1 MAKESFKPYT
11 APAAGWGAL
20 KSVAQSCLREGSPV
34 PQIRALL
41 KTNQDQGFDCPGC
54 AWGEKPGHDQAF
66 KFCENG
72 AKAVNWEASR
82 RRVDASFFA
91 QHSVTELRAQS
102 DHWLEA
108 QGRLTEPMR
117 YNAATDHY
125 EPIDWDSAFGL
136 IAKHLKALPSPD
148 QAAFYTSGRAS
159 NEAAFLYQLMVRA
172 YGTNNLPD
180 CSNMCHE
187 ASGVALKESIGVG
200 KGTVT
205 LDDFEKADAL
215 FVIGQNPGTNHPRM
229 LEVLRDA
236 VARGA
241 EVVVINPLKERGLE
255 KFQHPQSPT
264 EMLGNRAKPTHTRYL
279 RPRLGGDMAIMRG
292 IAKTLFAWDEE
303 ADRNE
308 ASDLANH
315 EHPAILDRLFLQSE
329 TTGLA
334 AYRAIVEATEWQ
346 EITLQSGLTREEI
359 EDLARVYTH
368 ANATIFCWAMGITQ
382 HQHSVAMIQEFTN
395 VLLLRGQIGKP
406 GAGVCP
412 VRGHSNVQGDR
423 TMGIHERPPAA
434 LLDALRQ
441 TFSFQP
447 PRHQGFNTVETIT
460 AMEEGRLQVF
470 VGLGGNFAQAT
481 PDQTRTHAALQ
492 RCALT
497 VQISTKLNRSHLVI
511 GHEALILPCLGR
523 TDQDLQAS
531 GPQSVTVEDSFSMVH
546 ASCGVLPPLSPAMRS
561 EPAIVAGIAYAL
573 LGNRPVEWLS
583 LIQDYGRIRDLIA
596 RTIPGFDD
604 FNRRLQSPGGFY
616 LGNTARARSWAT
628 NSGKAQFMGH
638 RLPAFL
644 SEASVPSAARAD
656 DPVLTLQSIRSHDQY
671 NTSVYSL
678 NDRYRGVSGQRDVV
692 FLNPQDMQALGIRE
706 DDRIDLVS
714 VWADGRERR
723 LHDFKALPFDIP
735 RGQAAAYYPEVNTLI
750 ALESHGDRSFTPTS
764 KFIPVRLRR
773 PGQK

>member
-1 MAKESFKPYT
+1 M
-11 APAAGWGAL
+11 
-20 KSVAQSCLREGSPV
+20 SVAQSCLREGSPV
-34 PQIRALL
+34 PQLRALL
-41 KTNQDQGFDCPGC
+41 KTNQDKGFDCPGC

-82 RRVDASFFA
+82 RQVDAEFFA
-91 QHSVTELRAQS
+91 QHSVGNLRTQT

-108 QGRLTEPMR
+108 QGRLTTPMQ
-117 YNAATDHY
+117 YNARTDHY
-125 EPIDWDSAFGL
+125 EPIDWDSAFAL
-136 IAKHLKALPSPD
+136 IAQHLQALASPD

-205 LDDFEKADAL
+205 LEDFEKADAL

-255 KFQHPQSPT
+255 KFQHPQSAA
-264 EMLGNRAKPTHTRYL
+264 EMLSNRAKPTHTRYL

-292 IAKTLFAWDEE
+292 VAKALFAWDDAAQREG
-303 ADRNE
+303 
-308 ASDLANH
+308 
-315 EHPAILDRLFLQSE
+315 HPAVLDHTFLQSH

-334 AYRAIVEATEWQ
+334 TYRTIVEATDWQ
-346 EITLQSGLTREEI
+346 VITLQSGLLQEEI
-359 EDLARVYTH
+359 EEIARVYAH
-368 ANATIFCWAMGITQ
+368 AKATIFCWAMGITQ

-423 TMGIHERPPAA
+423 TMGIHERPSAA
-434 LLDALRQ
+434 LLESLSQ
-441 TFSFQP
+441 NFSFEP
-447 PRHQGFNTVETIT
+447 PRHPGTNTVETIA
-460 AMEEGRLQVF
+460 AMEEGHLKVF
-470 VGLGGNFAQAT
+470 IALGGNFSQAT
-481 PDQTRTHAALQ
+481 PDQARTHAALR

-511 GHEALILPCLGR
+511 GREALILPCLGR

-546 ASCGVLPPLSPAMRS
+546 ASSGVLAPLSPEMRS
-561 EPAIVAGIAYAL
+561 EPAIVAGFAQAL
-573 LGNRPVEWLS
+573 LGENPVRWLW
-583 LIQDYGRIRDLIA
+583 LIEDYDRIRALIA
-596 RTIPGFDD
+596 QTIPGFAD
-604 FNRRLQSPGGFY
+604 FNQRLRTPGGFY
-616 LGNTARARSWAT
+616 LGNSARDRLWKTA
-628 NSGKAQFMGH
+628 SGMAQFMAH
-638 RLPAFL
+638 RLPDFL
-644 SEASVPSAARAD
+644 SQIDGPASTLAKDR
-656 DPVLTLQSIRSHDQY
+656 VLILQSIRSHDQY

-678 NDRYRGVSGQRDVV
+678 NDRYRGVTGQRDVV
-692 FLNPQDMQALGIRE
+692 FLNLLDMQALGITAEERV
-706 DDRIDLVS
+706 DLVS
-714 VWADGRERR
+714 IWADGRERR
-723 LHDFKALPFDIP
+723 IRGFKALPFDIP
-735 RGQAAAYYPEVNTLI
+735 QGQAAAYYPEVNPLI
-750 ALESHGDRSFTPTS
+750 ALESVGERSYTPTS

-773 PGQK
+773 PGQP

>member
-41 KTNQDQGFDCPGC
+41 KTNQDKGFDCPGC

-82 RRVDASFFA
+82 RQVDSDFFA
-91 QHSVTELRAQS
+91 QYTVTELRAQS

-108 QGRLTEPMR
+108 QGRLTRPMR
-117 YNAATDHY
+117 YNSVTDHY
-125 EPIDWDSAFGL
+125 EPIDWDSAFGV
-136 IAKHLKALPSPD
+136 IANHLKALPSPD

-205 LDDFEKADAL
+205 LEDFEKADVL

-264 EMLGNRAKPTHTRYL
+264 EMLSNRAKPTHTRYL

-292 IAKTLFAWDEE
+292 IAKALFAWDDAALHDEPPE
-303 ADRNE
+303 GRRAV
-308 ASDLANH
+308 
-315 EHPAILDRLFLQSE
+315 LDQTFLQSQ

-334 AYRAIVEATEWQ
+334 AYRAMVEATDWQ
-346 EITLQSGLTREEI
+346 EIMLQSGLTRSEIEEI
-359 EDLARVYTH
+359 AQVYAR

-434 LLDALRQ
+434 LLDALAQ

-447 PRHQGFNTVETIT
+447 PRHQGFNTVETIA
-460 AMEEGRLQVF
+460 AMEAGRLQVF
-470 VGLGGNFAQAT
+470 IGLGGNFAQAT
-481 PDQTRTHAALQ
+481 PDQMRTHAALQ

-511 GHEALILPCLGR
+511 GREALILPCLGR

-546 ASCGVLPPLSPAMRS
+546 ASSGVLTPLSAEMRS
-561 EPAIVAGIAYAL
+561 EPAIVAGVAHAL
-573 LGNRPVEWLS
+573 LGDAPVPWLW
-583 LIQDYGRIRDLIA
+583 LIEDYDRIRDLIA
-596 RTIPGFDD
+596 RTIPGFEG
-604 FNRRLQSPGGFY
+604 FNERIQSPGGFY
-616 LGNTARARSWAT
+616 LGNTARERLWKT
-628 NSGKAQFMGH
+628 DSGKAQLMAH

-644 SEASVPSAARAD
+644 SQASGPIAAQAD
-656 DPVLTLQSIRSHDQY
+656 DPILTLQSIRSHDQY

-706 DDRIDLVS
+706 EDRIDLVS

-723 LHDFKALPFDIP
+723 LHGFKALPFDIP
-735 RGQAAAYYPEVNTLI
+735 RGQAAAYYPEVNPLI

-773 PGQK
+773 PGQN

>member
-82 RRVDASFFA
+82 RQVNADFFA
-91 QHSVTELRAQS
+91 EHSVTALRAQS

-108 QGRLTEPMR
+108 QGRLTSPMR
-117 YNAATDHY
+117 YNAASDHY
-125 EPIDWDSAFGL
+125 EPIDWDSAFAV

-205 LDDFEKADAL
+205 LQDFEKADVL

-255 KFQHPQSPT
+255 KFQHPQSPA

-279 RPRLGGDMAIMRG
+279 QPRLGGDMAIMRG
-292 IAKTLFAWDEE
+292 IAKTLFAWDDAAVGDQHAEG
-303 ADRNE
+303 RYG
-308 ASDLANH
+308 
-315 EHPAILDRLFLQSE
+315 ILDHTFLQSQ
-329 TTGLA
+329 TTSLP
-334 AYRAIVEATEWQ
+334 AYRAIVEATDWL
-346 EITLQSGLTREEI
+346 EIEHQSGLTREAIEEI
-359 EDLARVYTH
+359 AQVYAH

-423 TMGIHERPPAA
+423 TMGIHERPPEA
-434 LLDALRQ
+434 LLDALAQ
-441 TFSFQP
+441 TFSFEP
-447 PRHQGFNTVETIT
+447 PRHQGFNTVETIA
-460 AMEEGRLQVF
+460 AMEAGRLQVF
-470 VGLGGNFAQAT
+470 MGLGGNFAQAT
-481 PDQTRTHAALQ
+481 PDQMRTHAALQ

-511 GHEALILPCLGR
+511 GQDALILPCLGR
-523 TDQDLQAS
+523 TDQDVQAS

-546 ASCGVLPPLSPAMRS
+546 ASSGVLAPLSPDMRS
-561 EPAIVAGIAYAL
+561 EPAIIAGIAHAL
-573 LGNRPVEWLS
+573 LGDRPVPWLW
-583 LIQDYGRIRDLIA
+583 LIEDYGRIRDLIA
-596 RTIPGFDD
+596 RTIPGFEG
-604 FNRRLQSPGGFY
+604 FNERIRSPGGFY
-616 LGNTARARSWAT
+616 LGNTARDRQWKT
-628 NSGKAQFMGH
+628 DSGKAQLMAH

-644 SEASVPSAARAD
+644 SQASEPHATQSD
-656 DPVLTLQSIRSHDQY
+656 DPILILQSIRSHDQY

-678 NDRYRGVSGQRDVV
+678 SDRYRGVSGQRDVV
-692 FLNPQDMQALGIRE
+692 FLNPQDMQTLGIQE
-706 DDRIDLVS
+706 EDRIDLVS

-723 LHDFKALPFDIP
+723 IHGFKALPFDIP
-735 RGQAAAYYPEVNTLI
+735 RGQAAAYYPEVNPLI
-750 ALESHGDRSFTPTS
+750 ALESHGERSYTPTS

-773 PGQK
+773 PGQN

>member
-82 RRVDASFFA
+82 RQVDADFFA
-91 QHSVTELRAQS
+91 EHSVTALRAHS

-108 QGRLTEPMR
+108 QGRLTRPMR
-117 YNAATDHY
+117 YNAASDHY
-125 EPIDWDSAFGL
+125 EPIDWDSAFAF
-136 IAKHLKALPSPD
+136 IAEHLKALPSPD

-205 LDDFEKADAL
+205 LQDFEKADVL

-255 KFQHPQSPT
+255 KFQHPQSPA

-292 IAKTLFAWDEE
+292 IAKALFAWDDAAAGEQHAE
-303 ADRNE
+303 GHHR
-308 ASDLANH
+308 
-315 EHPAILDRLFLQSE
+315 ILDHTFLQSQ
-329 TTGLA
+329 TSGLP
-334 AYRAIVEATEWQ
+334 AYRAMVEATDWL
-346 EITLQSGLTREEI
+346 EIAHQSGLTREAIEEI
-359 EDLARVYTH
+359 AQVYAR

-423 TMGIHERPPAA
+423 TMGIHERPPEA
-434 LLDALRQ
+434 LLDALAQ
-441 TFSFQP
+441 TFSFEP
-447 PRHQGFNTVETIT
+447 PRHQGFNTVETIA
-460 AMEEGRLQVF
+460 AMEAGRLQVF
-470 VGLGGNFAQAT
+470 MGLGGNFAQAT
-481 PDQTRTHAALQ
+481 PDQMRTHAALQ

-511 GHEALILPCLGR
+511 GQDALILPCLGR

-546 ASCGVLPPLSPAMRS
+546 ASSGVLTPLSPDMRS
-561 EPAIVAGIAYAL
+561 EPAIIAGIAHAL
-573 LGNRPVEWLS
+573 LGDSPVPWLW
-583 LIQDYGRIRDLIA
+583 LIEDYGRIRDLIA
-596 RTIPGFDD
+596 RTIPGFEG
-604 FNRRLQSPGGFY
+604 FNERIRSPGGFY
-616 LGNTARARSWAT
+616 LGNTARDRRWKT
-628 NSGKAQFMGH
+628 DSGKAQLMAH
-638 RLPAFL
+638 KLPAFL
-644 SEASVPSAARAD
+644 SQASEPRAAQTD

-692 FLNPQDMQALGIRE
+692 FLNPQDMQALGIQE
-706 DDRIDLVS
+706 EDRIDLIS

-723 LHDFKALPFDIP
+723 LHGFKALPFDIP
-735 RGQAAAYYPEVNTLI
+735 RGQAAAYYPEVNPLI
-750 ALESHGDRSFTPTS
+750 ALESYGERSFTPTS

-773 PGQK
+773 PGQN

>member
-41 KTNQDQGFDCPGC
+41 KTNQDKGFDCPGC

-82 RRVDASFFA
+82 RQVDADFFA
-91 QHSVTELRAQS
+91 QYSVTELRAQS

-108 QGRLTEPMR
+108 QGRLTRPMR
-117 YNAATDHY
+117 YNSVTDHY
-125 EPIDWDSAFGL
+125 EPINWDSAFGV
-136 IAKHLKALPSPD
+136 IGDHLKALPSPD

-205 LDDFEKADAL
+205 LEDFEKADVL

-264 EMLGNRAKPTHTRYL
+264 EMLSNRAKPTHTRYL

-292 IAKTLFAWDEE
+292 IAKALFAWDDAALHDEPPE
-303 ADRNE
+303 GRRAV
-308 ASDLANH
+308 
-315 EHPAILDRLFLQSE
+315 LDQTFLQSQ

-334 AYRAIVEATEWQ
+334 AYRAMVEATDWQ
-346 EITLQSGLTREEI
+346 EIMLQSGLTRREIEEI
-359 EDLARVYTH
+359 AQVYAR

-423 TMGIHERPPAA
+423 TMGIHERPPTA
-434 LLDALRQ
+434 LLDALAQ

-447 PRHQGFNTVETIT
+447 PRHQGFNTVETIA
-460 AMEEGRLQVF
+460 AMEAGRLQVF
-470 VGLGGNFAQAT
+470 IGLGGNFAQAT
-481 PDQTRTHAALQ
+481 PDQMRTHAALQ

-511 GHEALILPCLGR
+511 GQDALILPCLGR

-546 ASCGVLPPLSPAMRS
+546 ASSGVLTPLSAEMRS
-561 EPAIVAGIAYAL
+561 EPAIVAGVAHAL
-573 LGNRPVEWLS
+573 LGDAPVPWLW
-583 LIQDYGRIRDLIA
+583 LIEDYDRIRDLIA
-596 RTIPGFDD
+596 RTIPGFEG
-604 FNRRLQSPGGFY
+604 FNERIQSPGGFY
-616 LGNTARARSWAT
+616 LGNTARERLWKT
-628 NSGKAQFMGH
+628 DSGKAQLMAH

-644 SEASVPSAARAD
+644 SQASGPIATQAD
-656 DPVLTLQSIRSHDQY
+656 DPILALQSIRSHDQY

-706 DDRIDLVS
+706 EDRIDLVS

-723 LHDFKALPFDIP
+723 LHGFKALPFDIP
-735 RGQAAAYYPEVNTLI
+735 RGQAAAYYPEVNPLI

-764 KFIPVRLRR
+764 KFIPVRVRR
-773 PGQK
+773 PGQN